1 MLWLLTPGMA
11 AALATYVY
19 FVLGRHPRRTGWLPL
34 VPALL
39 TTAVLPLWLPAD
51 MPELRGC
58 VIPPVISLAA
68 KAFELHR
75 GRVHDPSAVASFP
88 RFLTWFF
95 LPADTRW
102 PRSTEDV
109 RLTRRAGWRRL
120 ARLLGKLPAIIGM
133 LTLASLLPS
142 LHDFAPASL
151 SWALVMTYLCI
162 SAIADLVSGLVM
174 LAGLHVAESFDA
186 PLLARSPRDFWGR
199 RWNRFVSTF
208 AFRNIF
214 LPLDGRRR
222 PALAMSAVFLAS
234 GLAHEYLVM
243 ASLGGPG
250 ETTGFMMGFFALHGL
265 ATILEGSLDR
275 WRSFRRLM
283 PRPVAVAAH
292 TLWFVATAP
301 LFFLPFHQIFGYT
314 TWRLS

>member
-11 AALATYVY
+11 AALAVYAY
-19 FVLGRHPRRTGWLPL
+19 FVLGRNPSRTAWLPL

-39 TTAVLPLWLPAD
+39 AAAMLPLWLPAD
-51 MPELRGC
+51 LPELRGC
-58 VIPPVISLAA
+58 VIPPTIGLAA
-68 KAFELHR
+68 KAFEILR
-75 GRVHDPSAVASFP
+75 GRVHDPSTVATFP

-102 PRSTEDV
+102 PRSPEDI
-109 RLTRRAGWRRL
+109 RLTRRAGWQRL
-120 ARLLGKLPAIIGM
+120 ARLLGKLPAILGM

-142 LHDFAPASL
+142 LHHWPLVSL
-151 SWALVMTYLCI
+151 LWALAMTYLCI
-162 SAIADLVSGLVM
+162 SSIADLLSGLVM
-174 LAGLHVAESFDA
+174 LAGLHVAESFDS
-186 PLLARSPRDFWGR
+186 PLMARSPRDFWGR

-222 PALAMSAVFLAS
+222 PALAMAAVFFAS
-234 GLAHEYLVM
+234 GLAHEYLVL

-250 ETTGFMMGFFALHGL
+250 DTTGFMMAFFTVHGL
-265 ATILEGSLDR
+265 ATILEGSLA
-275 WRSFRRLM
+275 RRRGLRPLL
-283 PRPVAVAAH
+283 PRPIAIGVH

-301 LFFLPFHQIFGYT
+301 LFFAPFHEIFGYT
-314 TWRLS
+314 TWRLF

>member
-11 AALATYVY
+11 AALAAYVY
-19 FVLGRHPRRTGWLPL
+19 FVLGRHPSRTGWLLL

-39 TTAVLPLWLPAD
+39 TAAVLPLWLPAD
-51 MPELRGC
+51 LPELRGC
-58 VIPPVISLAA
+58 VIPPVIGLAA
-68 KAFELHR
+68 KAFELYR
-75 GRVHDPSAVASFP
+75 GRVHDPGAVETFP

-102 PRSTEDV
+102 PRSKEDI
-109 RLTRRAGWRRL
+109 RLTRRTGWRRL
-120 ARLLGKLPAIIGM
+120 ARLLVKLPAIVGM
-133 LTLASLLPS
+133 LALASLLPS
-142 LHDFAPASL
+142 LHQWTLASL

-162 SAIADLVSGLVM
+162 SSIADLLSGLVM

-186 PLLARSPRDFWGR
+186 PLISRSPRDFWGR

-222 PALAMSAVFLAS
+222 PVLAMAAVFFAS
-234 GLAHEYLVM
+234 GVAHEYLVM
-243 ASLGGPG
+243 ASLGGPSDA
-250 ETTGFMMGFFALHGL
+250 TGFMMAFFAIHGL

-275 WRSFRRLM
+275 RRAFRRLM
-283 PRPVAVAAH
+283 PRPIAIAAH
-292 TLWFVATAP
+292 TLWFLATAP
-301 LFFLPFHQIFGYT
+301 LFFAPFHQIFGYT
-314 TWRLS
+314 TWRLF

>member
-11 AALATYVY
+11 AVLAAYVY
-19 FVLGRHPRRTGWLPL
+19 FVLGRHPSRTGWLPL

-39 TTAVLPLWLPAD
+39 TAAVLPLWLPAD
-51 MPELRGC
+51 LPELRAL
-58 VIPPVISLAA
+58 VIPPVIGLAA
-68 KAFELHR
+68 KAFELYR
-75 GRVHDPSAVASFP
+75 GRVHDPATVESCP

-102 PRSTEDV
+102 PRSADDV
-109 RLTRRAGWRRL
+109 QLTRRAGGRRL
-120 ARLLGKLPAIIGM
+120 ARLLGKLPAITGM
-133 LTLASLLPS
+133 LALASLLPT

-151 SWALVMTYLCI
+151 LWALAMTYLCI
-162 SAIADLVSGLVM
+162 SAIADLLSGLVM
-174 LAGLHVAESFDA
+174 LTGLHVAESFDA
-186 PLLARSPRDFWGR
+186 PLIARSPRDFWGR

-222 PALAMSAVFLAS
+222 PVLAMSAVFLAS

-243 ASLGGPG
+243 ASLGGPS
-250 ETTGFMMGFFALHGL
+250 ETSGFMMAFFALHGL
-265 ATILEGSLDR
+265 ATILEGSIDR
-275 WRSFRRLM
+275 RRSFRRLM
-283 PRPVAVAAH
+283 PRPIAIAAH

-301 LFFLPFHQIFGYT
+301 LFFAPFHQIYGYT
-314 TWRLS
+314 AWRLF